1 MNTITFKDLNKAIR
15 KMDAELQ
22 GLVFIEN
29 QNEDVVELKIN
40 WCSIGAVDSK
50 RALEMAALIQKA
62 TEMVENFEY
71 NGYEISYD
79 Y

>member
-15 KMDAELQ
+15 RMDAELQ

-50 RALEMAALIQKA
+50 RALEMVALIKKA